1 MAMRTGVEAGP
12 RLYFLCH
19 LCFFSLRTLA
29 AVFAIGICSPG
40 NKMWVCPSSPFS
52 DISSGVHAGVWV
64 LLPTRGEKR
73 RILQVRLREHFLNIR
88 EAMSPPH
95 PATPNAQRFLSLPLP
110 MAANYPSTLFLYY
123 WTSSFQLGLFIP
135 WSSDY
140 VSNPTSSAPAACAW
154 WCPPKPPCINADN
167 CRCFPGFGSSS
178 EVTFTGPL
186 ESCDGTEPWGD
197 RNAHTDLGR
206 DCGASI
212 AFNPKRRTEALF
224 NKAETLE

>member
-1 MAMRTGVEAGP
+1 MRTGVKAGP

-88 EAMSPPH
+88 EAMSPP
-95 PATPNAQRFLSLPLP
+95 TPPPQMPRDFVSSSSNGSQPSIHSLP
-110 MAANYPSTLFLYY
+110 YY
-123 WTSSFQLGLFIP
+123 WTSSLQLGLFIP
-135 WSSDY
+135 WPSDY

-212 AFNPKRRTEALF
+212 AFNPKRSTEALF

>member
-1 MAMRTGVEAGP
+1 MKGQEPSPQETMAMRTGVEAGP

-88 EAMSPPH
+88 EAMSPP
-95 PATPNAQRFLSLPLP
+95 TPPPQMPRDFVSSSSNGSQPSIHSLP
-110 MAANYPSTLFLYY
+110 YY
-123 WTSSFQLGLFIP
+123 WTSSLQLGLFIP
-135 WSSDY
+135 WPSDY
-140 VSNPTSSAPAACAW
+140 VSNPTSSARSLCLVVPS
-154 WCPPKPPCINADN
+154 KTSMYQ
-167 CRCFPGFGSSS
+167 CR
-178 EVTFTGPL
+178 
-186 ESCDGTEPWGD
+186 
-197 RNAHTDLGR
+197 
-206 DCGASI
+206 
-212 AFNPKRRTEALF
+212 
-224 NKAETLE
+224 